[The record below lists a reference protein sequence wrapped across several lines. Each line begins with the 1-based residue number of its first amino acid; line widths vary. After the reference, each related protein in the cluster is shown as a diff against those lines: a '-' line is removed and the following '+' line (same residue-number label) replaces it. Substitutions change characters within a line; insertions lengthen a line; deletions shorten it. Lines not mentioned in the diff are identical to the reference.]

1 MVTLTAAAD
10 SWKSWLDD
18 APLPETFNSA
28 TGGLQDFI
36 TALSRALL
44 DARAELAA
52 TQTQVGDW
60 IVRADEAN
68 VKVETLDAELATLRA
83 QVERLTGALTIAANR
98 LHRCSVDYDTGTRE
112 FIEVGEWA
120 DEARAAL
127 TEGAAP

>member
-1 MVTLTAAAD
+1 MTDLTQALAVGRDDTRRFSVAIIDLEKAYNNALAAD
-10 SWKSWLDD
+10 VDVVSAMWMNLSLDCAKVSNDLIPRAD
-18 APLPETFNSA
+18 ADL
-28 TGGLQDFI
+28 
-36 TALSRALL
+36 
-44 DARAELAA
+44 AELAA
-52 TQTQVGDW
+52 
-60 IVRADEAN
+60 
-68 VKVETLDAELATLRA
+68 LRA

>member
-44 DARAELAA
+44 TARAELDT
-52 TQTQVGDW
+52 TQTQLGDW

-83 QVERLTGALTIAANR
+83 QVERLTGALKHEVKRGRRHLAK
-98 LHRCSVDYDTGTRE
+98 DTLDTL
-112 FIEVGEWA
+112 
-120 DEARAAL
+120 AAL
-127 TEGAAP
+127 TEGAALEAHEKTLPTDQG